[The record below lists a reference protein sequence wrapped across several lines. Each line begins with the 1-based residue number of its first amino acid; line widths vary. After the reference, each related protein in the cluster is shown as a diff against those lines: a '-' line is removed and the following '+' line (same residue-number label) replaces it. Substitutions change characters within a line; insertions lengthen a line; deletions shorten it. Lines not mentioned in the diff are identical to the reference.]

1 MTHYQTPDLMVF
13 VLGHLNMK
21 SAKTNLPLKDAV
33 RVKSAE
39 LWLRMGEPLQATQEL
54 RKLTRR
60 AWNHPWTQR
69 VVWQVAQ
76 AAS

>member
-1 MTHYQTPDLMVF
+1 MRLAKNTKSDLR
-13 VLGHLNMK
+13 
-21 SAKTNLPLKDAV
+21 LKDAV

-39 LWLRMGEPLQATQEL
+39 LWLRMGEPIQATKEL

-60 AWNHPWTQR
+60 AWDHPWTQR
-69 VVWQVAQ
+69 VVWQAAQ